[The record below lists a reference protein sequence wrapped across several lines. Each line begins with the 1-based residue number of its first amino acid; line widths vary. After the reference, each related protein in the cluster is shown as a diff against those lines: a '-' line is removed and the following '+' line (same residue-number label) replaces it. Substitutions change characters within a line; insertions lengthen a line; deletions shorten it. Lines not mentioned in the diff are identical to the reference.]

1 MAKSAEVCIGARR
14 RAARGL
20 RSAKCGA
27 DVLCLLIPARKW
39 ASRTLK
45 TRAPGGV

>member
-27 DVLCLLIPARKW
+27 DVLCLLIPARKR
-39 ASRTLK
+39 ASRK
-45 TRAPGGV
+45 SRARPAAY